1 MQYHS
6 QIYQKIDTFGST
18 IDNTMAKSIKKM
30 VLLAIVS

>member
-1 MQYHS
+1 MQYYS
-6 QIYQKIDTFGST
+6 QIYQKNDTFGSI